1 MKIKLITT
9 PESLHLALS
18 PGTEPKLSY
27 LLLYRRLGI
36 SAVIDLRN
44 RAPCMTM
51 EVLYNIS
58 LSCVHARSD
67 AKRFLEFDFF
77 PHGLKISGASNSIS

>member
-18 PGTEPKLSY
+18 LGTEPELSY
-27 LLLYRRLGI
+27 LLLYSRLGI

-51 EVLYNIS
+51 EMLYNIS
-58 LSCVHARSD
+58 LPCVHARSD
-67 AKRFLEFDFF
+67 ARRFLEFYFSPWAENF
-77 PHGLKISGASNSIS
+77 MCQ

>member
-1 MKIKLITT
+1 MKIKLIMT

-18 PGTEPKLSY
+18 LGAEPELSY
-27 LLLYRRLGI
+27 LLLYSCLGI

-51 EVLYNIS
+51 EMLYNIS

-67 AKRFLEFDFF
+67 AKRFLKFCFSPWAENFM
-77 PHGLKISGASNSIS
+77 

>member
-1 MKIKLITT
+1 MKIKLIMT
-9 PESLHLALS
+9 PVSLHLALS

-27 LLLYRRLGI
+27 LLLYSRLGI

-44 RAPCMTM
+44 RAPCMAM

-67 AKRFLEFDFF
+67 SKRFLEFYFF
-77 PHGLKISGASNSIS
+77 PHGLKISGASDSIF

>member
-18 PGTEPKLSY
+18 LGTEPKLSY
-27 LLLYRRLGI
+27 LLLYSSLGI

-51 EVLYNIS
+51 EVSYNIS

-67 AKRFLEFDFF
+67 SKRFLEFYFF
-77 PHGLKISGASNSIS
+77 PMG